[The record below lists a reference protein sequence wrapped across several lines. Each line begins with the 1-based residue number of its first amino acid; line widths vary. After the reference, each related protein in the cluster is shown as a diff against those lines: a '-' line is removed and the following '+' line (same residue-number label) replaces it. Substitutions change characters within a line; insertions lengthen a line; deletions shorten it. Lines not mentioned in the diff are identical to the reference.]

1 MNIAIDASRAN
12 RVNKT
17 GVEWYA
23 FHVIREMLKLADKND
38 RFSLYMQEQLREDWA
53 VLPRNADVKVLDWKM
68 RYMWTHLCL
77 GRQLQKDMPDITF
90 IPAHVIPVIHKKP
103 VVMTF
108 HDVAFK
114 KFPQSYSWKE
124 NAYQEFAMKY
134 ALKHAARII
143 VPTETTRQDIIT
155 YYNTGHEK
163 LVVVN
168 HGFDN
173 SYQLPE
179 NESVGEGLEVHV
191 VQKYGITSPY
201 LLFVGR
207 IEEKKNII
215 RMVQAFELV
224 KEQYKDLQFVLIGK
238 PGFGY
243 EKIQDFIKQSS
254 VAKDIIQPGWVEQN
268 DMPSIFRNASV
279 FFYATLYEGFG
290 LPILEAF
297 ASGVPVIATEYGAS
311 KEIAG
316 DGALLVNPLDIEV
329 MRNAILGILVS
340 EQKRCSLQTQARK
353 ELQKY
358 SWQRCAQETYNVL
371 RSVKNADIQN

>member
-23 FHVIREMLKLADKND
+23 FHVIREMLKLADKQD
-38 RFSLYMQEQLREDWA
+38 QFSLYMQEQLREDWG
-53 VLPRNADVKVLDWKM
+53 VLPSNADVKVLDWKI

-77 GRQLQKDMPDITF
+77 GPQLAKKVPDVTF
-90 IPAHVIPVIHKKP
+90 IPAHVIPVVHKKP
-103 VVMTF
+103 IVMTF
-108 HDVAFK
+108 HDIAFK

-134 ALKHAARII
+134 ALKHAAKII

-155 YYNTGHEK
+155 YYNTGHDK

-173 SYQLPE
+173 LYELPTSKSNSE
-179 NESVGEGLEVHV
+179 DLEEHV
-191 VQKYGITSPY
+191 TQKYGITSPY
-201 LLFVGR
+201 ILFVGR

-215 RMVQAFELV
+215 RMIKAFELV
-224 KEQYKDLQFVLIGK
+224 KEHNHDLQFVLIGK

-243 EKIQDFIKQSS
+243 EKIQAYIKQSS
-254 VAKDIIQPGWVEQN
+254 VANDIIQPGWVEQS
-268 DMPSIFRNASV
+268 DMPVIFRNAEI

-297 ASGVPVIATEYGAS
+297 ASGVPVVTTEYGAS

-316 DGALLVNPLDIEV
+316 DGAVLVDPLDYKLMADKIIGLLA
-329 MRNAILGILVS
+329 N
-340 EQKRCSLQTQARK
+340 EQKRCSLLAAAKK

-358 SWQRCAQETYNVL
+358 SWQKCAQETYNVL
-371 RSVKNADIQN
+371 KSLQSSDIQN